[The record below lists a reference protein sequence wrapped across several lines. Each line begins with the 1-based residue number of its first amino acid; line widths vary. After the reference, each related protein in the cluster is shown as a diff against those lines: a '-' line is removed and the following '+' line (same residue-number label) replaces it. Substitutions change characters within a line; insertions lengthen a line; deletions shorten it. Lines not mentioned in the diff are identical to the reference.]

1 MQNEIIRQELLTA
14 ADYGL
19 QANQRLELCAR
30 AQDDLLTFAQ
40 LTSADPQFPDNL
52 EFSRY
57 HVARHHRYLA
67 SVLTAVEM
75 GLLTRVIISLPPR
88 HGKTEL
94 VARKFIPWSLGRDP
108 TQHII
113 FATYNEEFALD
124 HGRDIRATMSA
135 PIYRQIFG
143 NTRLQIGSA
152 ASDRLQTNKGGIA
165 FFVGRGG
172 SVVGRGAHKLLLDDI
187 IKDREEADSRL
198 TRNKTWSWLT
208 DVAMSRLMNSFS
220 AVLIILTRWHDDD
233 IVGRLTDPRNPFYV
247 PEIAKQWTVI
257 NIPALALEDDVLGR
271 EVDEPLWGERFT
283 RDYLEDMRRLNPES
297 FSAIWQGR
305 PSLAEGS
312 FFTRQCVV
320 PYKRNELPHVSQLRL
335 YGASDHATATD
346 QSNDKTCMGLV
357 GVDEARDIW
366 VLPDLF
372 WRRASTATVV
382 EAMLEYFRRGPLLW
396 WAEKD
401 QIYRSIEP
409 FLRIRMIEQG
419 IYASIHQL
427 VSTKDK
433 EARAQPIQ
441 ARMSMGRVRLP
452 AFAPWFQEAQDE
464 LFSFPHGA
472 RDDFVDFMSLIG
484 RGLAI
489 QVPARAREGDRQVG
503 PKVGTFGYLKQQS
516 ARTERRHRS
525 RMFQGF

>member
-1 MQNEIIRQELLTA
+1 MQHIVRQELLSA

-19 QANQRLELCAR
+19 QANRRLELCAR

-40 LTSADPQFPDNL
+40 LTSADPQFPDDL
-52 EFSRY
+52 DLSRY
-57 HVARHHRYLA
+57 RIARHHRYLA
-67 SVLTAVEM
+67 SVLQSVEM
-75 GLLTRVIISLPPR
+75 GLLTRVIISWPPR

-94 VARKFIPWSLGRDP
+94 VARKYIPWSLGRDP

-124 HGRDIRATMSA
+124 HGRDIRSTMSA

-143 NTRLQIGSA
+143 DVRLQVGSA

-172 SVVGRGAHKLLLDDI
+172 ALTGRGAHKLLLDDI
-187 IKDREEADSRL
+187 IKDREEADSRN
-198 TRNKTWSWLT
+198 TRNKIWQWLT
-208 DVAMSRLMNSFS
+208 DVAFSRLMNSFS
-220 AVLIILTRWHDDD
+220 AVLIITTRWHDDD
-233 IVGRLTDPRNPFYV
+233 VVGRLTDPRNPFYD
-247 PEIAKQWTVI
+247 EKIAKQWTVI
-257 NIPALALEDDVLGR
+257 NIPALAMEDDVLGR
-271 EVDEPLWGERFT
+271 EKDEPLWGERFT
-283 RDYLEDMRRLNPES
+283 REYLEDMRRLNPES
-297 FSAIWQGR
+297 FTALWQGR

-312 FFTRQCVV
+312 FFTRQCIV
-320 PYKRNELPHVSQLRL
+320 PYKRSEEPHVSKLRL

-357 GVDEARDIW
+357 GVDEARDIF
-366 VLPDLF
+366 VMPNLF
-372 WRRASTATVV
+372 WRRATTATVV
-382 EAMLEYFRRGPLLW
+382 EAMLEFFKQNPMLW

-409 FLRIRMIEQG
+409 FLRLRMREQD
-419 IYASIHQL
+419 INCAIHQL

-489 QVPARAREGDRQVG
+489 QVPARAREGDRDVG
-503 PKVGTFGYLKQQS
+503 PKVGTFGYLKQQRD
-516 ARTERRHRS
+516 RTLRRQRA